1 MRSRGL
7 VFAFALAFAPVF
19 GTKPHAAVAEP
30 PFASLA
36 AAPVPRGPLALTVGP
51 ARDLAA
57 ERLGHAACRG
67 IFEELADFTGRPAA
81 RRLAQAG
88 RSPSSH
94 FARLRF
100 VASAEGPCMEDV
112 VAAWSV
118 AGDPRVRVCP
128 RVFAMVA
135 GHDRREAAALL
146 IHEALHTLGVAE
158 NAAGGPLT
166 QYVRRR
172 CGL

>member
-1 MRSRGL
+1 MRIRAL
-7 VFAFALAFAPVF
+7 VFAFALVF
-19 GTKPHAAVAEP
+19 GTNPHGAVAEP
-30 PFASLA
+30 PFAAFALR
-36 AAPVPRGPLALTVGP
+36 PVPLGPLALSVGP
-51 ARDLAA
+51 ARELAA

-67 IFEELADFTGRPAA
+67 IFEELPDFTGRPVA
-81 RRLAQAG
+81 RRLEAG
-88 RSPSSH
+88 DRSPSSH

-100 VASAEGPCMEDV
+100 LESADGPCGKNI

-128 RVFAMVA
+128 RVFSMVA
-135 GHDRREAAALL
+135 GHDRREAAAIL

-158 NAAGGPLT
+158 DAAGGPLT
-166 QYVRRR
+166 PYVRRR